1 MRLILAS
8 TSPTRRALLEAV
20 GLTFETMRP
29 SVDEDRAREGLL
41 SDGAPLSRFA
51 HDLAVAKAR
60 DVSRRPDVMRTAH
73 LVIGAD
79 QVLVVGERIL
89 TKPGSRAGVVETLR
103 TLRGRT
109 HRLYSSVALAG
120 IAEVVWAETEVA
132 ELMMRDLTDA
142 EIERYADRAGEAI
155 HGCVGA
161 YQIEGLGMTLF
172 DRIVGDH
179 TTILGLPMLPLLAEL
194 RRHEVTTP

>member
-1 MRLILAS
+1 MILAS
-8 TSPTRRALLEAV
+8 TSPTRRALLTAAGLAFEAI
-20 GLTFETMRP
+20 RP
-29 SVDEDRAREGLL
+29 EVDEDRERERMLPALAGEQLWL
-41 SDGAPLSRFA
+41 VA
-51 HDLAVAKAR
+51 HKLATVKAR
-60 DVSRRPDVMRTAH
+60 NVANRSDVAETPH

-79 QVLVVGERIL
+79 QVLVVDGQVL
-89 TKPGSRAGVVETLR
+89 TKPGSRDGVIATLR

-109 HRLYSSVALAG
+109 HTLHSSVVLVG
-120 IAEVVWAETEVA
+120 PNGWVWNETQAA
-132 ELMMRDLTDA
+132 ELTMRDLTDA